1 MNIRKILLFSLIPFT
16 LVLNS
21 QASPFLTDG
30 RFITPA
36 TIDLTTK
43 VSNTLP
49 VTNGGSGI
57 NAYNVGDTLYSG
69 STNTLSKLS
78 GNITTT
84 PKMLMQTGNGTISN
98 APTWTQPTLNNI
110 LAPTSVFDFGN
121 QNITGVNSIKTSSAN
136 VTGIGGVLKSSST
149 IPTTLVSTGL
159 SSPNAVCADSA
170 GNLYIADTGNNAI
183 KKMDTSGVVTTL
195 ISGLSSPKSIIIDS
209 AGNLYF
215 TDVSNLKKRD
225 TSGTVTTLI
234 SSLSA
239 PLGIVIDSLGN
250 IYVGSNTTIKKYDTT
265 ATTTIFASGFSNIYG
280 LGVDSSNNI
289 YALDYGNIQIKK
301 YNNAGTLLTTL
312 NGSGSFG
319 VSPYSGGVQSMTV
332 DSLGFIYTN
341 EVSASSGSFWIKKI
355 DINNNGNYFSNP
367 KLGGNSGLAI
377 SPDGKT
383 MYIADTT
390 NSLIKSIDLQGTIK
404 SGASFNDLA
413 PPTFDL
419 NLNARSLGNVANL
432 TAQNVTSSGLL
443 QGKTLF
449 TKSLSVGISTQ
460 TANYTLNPGNVID
473 FAIIGDTTTA
483 SFTVTLPNVTGY
495 TGLMYLIKKKVAIN
509 TLTIATVSAQLIDG
523 ATTQALTAQYSSLL
537 IISDGTSWNIISRI

>member
-1 MNIRKILLFSLIPFT
+1 MNIKKILLFSLIPFT

-49 VTNGGSGI
+49 TTNGGSGI

-110 LAPTSVFDFGN
+110 LAPISTFDFGT
-121 QNITGVNSIKTSSAN
+121 QNITGVNNIKTLSTNIA
-136 VTGIGGVLKSSST
+136 GIGGVLKSSST

-159 SSPNAVCADSA
+159 SSPQGVCADSA

-183 KKMDTSGVVTTL
+183 KKRDASGTVTTL
-195 ISGLSSPKSIIIDS
+195 ISGLSSPNSIIIDS

-215 TDVSNLKKRD
+215 TDVSTLKKRD

-234 SSLSA
+234 SSLSS
-239 PLGIVIDSLGN
+239 PLGIIIDSLGN
-250 IYVGSNTTIKKYDTT
+250 LYVGSNTTIKKYDTT
-265 ATTTIFASGFSNIYG
+265 ATITTFASGFSAIYG
-280 LGVDSSNNI
+280 VGIDSSNNI
-289 YALDYGNIQIKK
+289 YALDYNNSQIKK
-301 YNNAGTLLTTL
+301 YNNAGTLITTL
-312 NGSGSFG
+312 NASGNAG
-319 VSPYSGGVQSMTV
+319 NMYLGGVRSIAV
-332 DSLGFIYTN
+332 D
-341 EVSASSGSFWIKKI
+341 SSGSIYMIEVVYGNWIKKT
-355 DINNNGNYFSNP
+355 DINNNGMYFSNP
-367 KLGGNSGLAI
+367 NLGGASGICI

-390 NSLIKSIDLQGTIK
+390 NNSIKSIDLQGTIK
-404 SGASFNDLA
+404 GGASFNDLV

-419 NLNARSLGNVANL
+419 NFANRNLGTIGNL
-432 TAQNVTSSGLL
+432 TAQNLISTGLV
-443 QGKTLF
+443 QGQYLYAKA
-449 TKSLSVGISTQ
+449 LSVSGISTK
-460 TANYTLNPGNVID
+460 TANYTLNPGNV
-473 FAIIGDTTTA
+473 FEFGIIGDTTTA
-483 SFTVTLPNVTGY
+483 SFTITLPSAAN

-509 TLTIATVSAQLIDG
+509 TLTIATVNAQLIDG
-523 ATTQALTAQYSSLL
+523 ATTQVLTAQYSSLL
-537 IISDGTSWNIISRI
+537 IIGDGTSWNIISRI